1 MLVDLD
7 WLATVK
13 LRLQE
18 IDLVPL
24 EDIEWVK
31 DGQKVEQPSEELIE
45 FWEFT
50 GLRNSDFPQHWTE
63 LDARYEGK
71 PYK

>member
-13 LRLQE
+13 LRLRE
-18 IDLVPL
+18 IDQVDLA
-24 EDIEWVK
+24 DIEWVK

-45 FWEFT
+45 FWDFT
-50 GLRNSDFPQHWTE
+50 GLRNTDFPEHWE
-63 LDARYEGK
+63 VIDERHSNN